1 MNTRSTPAG
10 PNSTTTGPVTAA
22 APPLSATRE
31 LLGLHTREFLRDR
44 RNFLP
49 ALILPLALGALFLA
63 IAHTI
68 PEAETGAGLTFG
80 QMIVPML
87 LLLTMT
93 SAPLTATASPLA
105 TLRAQ
110 GSLRLLGT
118 TPVGRTRF
126 LLTHM
131 PVRLGLVAV
140 QLVVLVTAGT
150 TLGHI
155 APADIPALFGVS
167 VLGLLMFG
175 AAGYL
180 IGGVA
185 GGTDSAQNTSLFV
198 QMVSIMLSFMFLP
211 MGMLP
216 DSLAKAVSYLPPS
229 FLADLFLSLT
239 PGWEQLHPTWLSVL
253 VVLGTA
259 AVLTALAVRL
269 FRWDQGER

>member
-10 PNSTTTGPVTAA
+10 PNPTATGPATAA

-44 RNFLP
+44 RNSLAAFL
-49 ALILPLALGALFLA
+49 LPLALGALFLA
-63 IAHTI
+63 MAEAI
-68 PEAETGAGLTFG
+68 PGTGTGLTFG
-80 QMIVPML
+80 QLVIPML
-87 LLLTMT
+87 LLLTVT
-93 SAPLTATASPLA
+93 SAPLTATSGPV
-105 TLRAQ
+105 TNLRTR

-118 TPVGRTRF
+118 TPVSRAHL

-131 PVRLGLVAV
+131 PARLALVLLQLAV
-140 QLVVLVTAGT
+140 FITAGT
-150 TLGHI
+150 ALGHI

-167 VLGLLMFG
+167 LLGLLMFG

-185 GGTDSAQNTSLFV
+185 GGADSAHHTSMFV
-198 QMVSIMLSFMFLP
+198 QMASYLLSFMFLP

-216 DSLAKAVSYLPPS
+216 DGLAKAVSYLPPS
-229 FLADLFLSLT
+229 FLADLFFSLT

>member
-10 PNSTTTGPVTAA
+10 PTTAV

-44 RNFLP
+44 RNSLP

-63 IAHTI
+63 MAEAV
-68 PEAETGAGLTFG
+68 PEADTGLTFG
-80 QMIVPML
+80 QLIVPML
-87 LLLTMT
+87 LLLTVT
-93 SAPLTATASPLA
+93 SAPLTATSGPLA
-105 TLRAQ
+105 TLRTR

-118 TPVGRTRF
+118 TPVGRAHL

-131 PVRLGLVAV
+131 PVRLALVLAQLAV
-140 QLVVLVTAGT
+140 FITAGT
-150 TLGHI
+150 ALGHI
-155 APADIPALFGVS
+155 APADIAALFGVS
-167 VLGLLMFG
+167 LLGLLMFG

-185 GGTDSAQNTSLFV
+185 GGTDSAQHTGVFV
-198 QMVSIMLSFMFLP
+198 QMASYLLSFMFLP

-216 DSLAKAVSYLPPS
+216 DGLARAVSYLPPS
-229 FLADLFLSLT
+229 FLADLFLSLA

-269 FRWDQGER
+269 FRWDRGER